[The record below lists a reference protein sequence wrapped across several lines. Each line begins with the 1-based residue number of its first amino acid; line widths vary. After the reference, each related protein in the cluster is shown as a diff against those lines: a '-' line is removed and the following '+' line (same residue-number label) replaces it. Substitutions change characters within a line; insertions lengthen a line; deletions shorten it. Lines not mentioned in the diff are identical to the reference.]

1 MDLGVSETFIQSP
14 TRHLLA
20 GLLYRQVGLPLS
32 LSVLSYKMEVII
44 TAPASQGCGENEI
57 R

>member
-44 TAPASQGCGENEI
+44 TAPVSQGCGENEI